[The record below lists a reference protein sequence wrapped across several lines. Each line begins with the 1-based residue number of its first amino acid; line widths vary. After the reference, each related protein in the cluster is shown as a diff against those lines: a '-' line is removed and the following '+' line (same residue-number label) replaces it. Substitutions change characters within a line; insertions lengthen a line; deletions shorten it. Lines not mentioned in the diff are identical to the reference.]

1 MANKPVKKTPNKILK
16 KFKHELLANKQVR
29 AAYDDQA
36 PEYAIAAAI
45 IKARHDLGLTQEQ
58 LAERM
63 NTSQSYIA
71 RLENAKALP
80 TMKTFLRI
88 AEATGLTAHFSLE
101 KA

>member
-1 MANKPVKKTPNKILK
+1 MAKPANKSLK
-16 KFKHELLANKQVR
+16 KFKRELMASKHVR
-29 AAYDDQA
+29 AAYDEQA
-36 PEYAIAAAI
+36 PEYAIASAI
-45 IKARHDLGLTQEQ
+45 IKARHERGLTQAQ

-88 AEATGLTAHFSLE
+88 AEATGTTAHFSFE